1 MPKFARL
8 PVNTGARPGSGA
20 PSGASD
26 LPRPALRRLFAARIL
41 LVTGEGLALA
51 LTAGLAPIQ
60 LPMTAMLA
68 LLGLHALLVL
78 LQARAIA
85 AGDASPQGVFVHLLG
100 DAGIIAA
107 LVYFSGGYANPFISL
122 LLLPLVL
129 TAALLPAG
137 LAWAMTAVVALLY
150 TLLMTHYHPLRL
162 DMTDREASNLHLT
175 GMWLSF
181 LFTAALVAAFV
192 ARLRADLRARDRAL
206 AEAREAAL
214 RDEQLFALGM
224 QAAAAAH
231 DLATPLSTL
240 GLELETLRSE
250 YANDE
255 ELAPILA
262 VMTGQSARMRAVLDR
277 LRAFAA
283 RTRTEPLPRRP
294 VDAWLAELAEHWQ
307 LMRPQ
312 TRVSIRVSGHPPG
325 PAIADDPLLASCL
338 ITLLNNAADCSPEAV
353 ALELAWSDDG
363 IDFRVLDRGPGLEAQ
378 AAKEEG
384 WGVGLQLAAAALDR
398 LGGSMELSPRPGG
411 GTEAHVHLHIGVDA
425 THTRAT
431 SRRPPAS

>member
-1 MPKFARL
+1 MPASTLKASN
-8 PVNTGARPGSGA
+8 VVVTSGNSPPMA
-20 PSGASD
+20 DVG
-26 LPRPALRRLFAARIL
+26 LPRQALRRLLAARLL
-41 LVTGEGLALA
+41 LVAGEALALA
-51 LTAGLAPIQ
+51 LAAGLAPLR
-60 LPMTAMLA
+60 LPLPPMLA
-68 LLGLHALLVL
+68 LLCLHALLVL

-85 AGDASPQGVFVHLLG
+85 AGEASRQGVFLHLMG
-100 DAGIIAA
+100 DAVLIAA

-137 LAWAMTAVVALLY
+137 LAWVMTGTVALLY

-162 DMTDREASNLHLT
+162 DMTEREAGNLHLT

-192 ARLRADLRARDRAL
+192 ARLNVDLRARDRAL

-240 GLELETLRSE
+240 GLELEALHNE
-250 YANDE
+250 YANDD
-255 ELAPILA
+255 ELAPTLA
-262 VMTGQSARMRAVLDR
+262 AMTAQTARMQAVLER

-283 RTRTEPLPRRP
+283 RTRTASPPLRP
-294 VDAWLAELAEHWQ
+294 VDAWVSELVEHWQ

-312 TRVSIRVSGHPPG
+312 ARVTIESTGRPPA
-325 PAIADDPLLASCL
+325 PAIADDPLLASSL
-338 ITLLNNAADCSPEAV
+338 ITLLNNAADGSPESV
-353 ALELAWSDDG
+353 SLALTWTAEA
-363 IDFRVLDRGPGLEAQ
+363 IEFRVLDRGPGLAAQ
-378 AAKEEG
+378 VPKAEG

-398 LGGSMELSPRPGG
+398 LGGGLELSPRPGG
-411 GTEAHVHLHIGVDA
+411 GTQARIHLPRKRPHA
-425 THTRAT
+425 
-431 SRRPPAS
+431 RRG

>member
-1 MPKFARL
+1 MST
-8 PVNTGARPGSGA
+8 PVLSPPAVTGAMARSSAA
-20 PSGASD
+20 PAAGD
-26 LPRPALRRLFAARIL
+26 LPRPALRRLLAARIL
-41 LVTGEGLALA
+41 LVTGEALALA
-51 LTAGLAPIQ
+51 LVLTLAPIL
-60 LPMTAMLA
+60 LPMASMLT

-78 LQARAIA
+78 LQARAITIGEA
-85 AGDASPQGVFVHLLG
+85 NRLGVFLHLLG
-100 DAGIIAA
+100 DAAFIAA
-107 LVYFSGGYANPFISL
+107 LVYLSGGYANPFISL

-137 LAWAMTAVVALLY
+137 LAWVMTGVVTLLY

-162 DMTDREASNLHLT
+162 DMTDREAGDLHLK

-192 ARLRADLRARDRAL
+192 ARLHADLRARDRAL

-240 GLELETLRSE
+240 GLELEALRSE

-255 ELAPILA
+255 ELAPTLA
-262 VMTGQSARMRAVLDR
+262 AMTGQIARMRAVLDR

-283 RTRTEPLPRRP
+283 RTRTEPLPWRP
-294 VDAWLAELAEHWQ
+294 VDAWLAELVEHWQ

-312 TRVSIRVSGHPPG
+312 ARVSIERSGDPPA
-325 PAIADDPLLASCL
+325 PAIADEPLLASCL
-338 ITLLNNAADCSPEAV
+338 ITLLNNAADGSPDDV
-353 ALELAWSDDG
+353 VVQLSWSNAG
-363 IDFRVLDRGPGLEAQ
+363 IEFRVLDRGPGLEAQ
-378 AAKEEG
+378 SAKAEG

-398 LGGSMELSPRPGG
+398 LGGRLDLSPRPGG
-411 GTEAHVHLHIGVDA
+411 GTQALVHLPIGTTAKD
-425 THTRAT
+425 
-431 SRRPPAS
+431 